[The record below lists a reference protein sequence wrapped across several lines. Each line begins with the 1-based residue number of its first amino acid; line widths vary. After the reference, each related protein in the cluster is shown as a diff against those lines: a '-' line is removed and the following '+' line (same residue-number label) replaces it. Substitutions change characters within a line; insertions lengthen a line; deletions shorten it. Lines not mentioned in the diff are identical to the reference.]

1 MILKAWYIILKRSLN
16 LGILFQMTCVTMVFG
31 GVMIRVGPRKIFL
44 SMLSELFP
52 YCLTFVLLFHL
63 SGWVFSTRWSKKK
76 EIQVSQF
83 FCLSQK
89 SLAMGLPIASI
100 LFAESE
106 ENLFSI
112 TLPLFCVHFL
122 QLLVG
127 TLFLNVWKR
136 RVVATENGKWK
147 IWCWYLI
154 KFQWRTESDL

>member
-1 MILKAWYIILKRSLN
+1 MNDYNLTNNNFLRQFETKVGGGLAIIEYSV
-16 LGILFQMTCVTMVFG
+16 QE
-31 GVMIRVGPRKIFL
+31 RKIFL
-44 SMLSELFP
+44 SLLSEVFP

-136 RVVATENGKWK
+136 RVEATENGK
-147 IWCWYLI
+147 
-154 KFQWRTESDL
+154 